1 MYLHRKKTTI
11 MKTKR
16 LLALII
22 STAMLIGMLPSHFVF
37 AEGEAAQ
44 IGSAKYSTLA
54 ETFDAAQDMTE
65 WNGQPVSREN
75 PVEIDLI
82 DDTELSDTILP
93 TDRISGANTE
103 VTYHVRLD
111 GNNHTVKRAEG
122 FQDAMIHVAQS
133 STLYL
138 ENITLD
144 GAVE

>member
-54 ETFDAAQDMTE
+54 EAFDAAQDMTE

>member
-1 MYLHRKKTTI
+1 
-11 MKTKR
+11 
-16 LLALII
+16 
-22 STAMLIGMLPSHFVF
+22 
-37 AEGEAAQ
+37 
-44 IGSAKYSTLA
+44 
-54 ETFDAAQDMTE
+54 MTE
-65 WNGQPVSREN
+65 WNSQPVSREN

-93 TDRISGANTE
+93 TDRISGVDTE

-144 GAVE
+144 GAVEGNADDSILYIGRTGMNQSTRPQKTHDNYVVLGSGAVLQNNHSTNQGSTVQV